1 MKHHPY
7 AVIDLGTNTFHL
19 LIAQQDDDPYTIKEI
34 TRLRRFIKLAEE
46 GIETIGDAPYQRGL
60 KTLKDFREI
69 LKQYNIPLEKVL
81 AFGTAAL
88 RTASNGQKFIEEV
101 AEETGIQI
109 ELIPGS
115 REALLIHKGVS
126 LLVPPQSER
135 HLIMDIGGGSVE
147 FILANEQGVEWC
159 QSFPIGVA
167 VLHNRFY
174 HPDPI
179 SEKYLELL
187 KQFLKDSLQPL
198 QASLSKFP
206 VKRLIGASG
215 TFDVLETFLSKA
227 TEEYKFSTVASNDF
241 FNFHQQLLPT
251 SIAERRAIKG
261 MPESRADMI
270 LVAVVLV
277 EVVLRLSGIEEIIVS
292 PYAMK
297 EGMLAE
303 LLFEEV

>member
-1 MKHHPY
+1 MKQHPY

-179 SEKYLELL
+179 SEKQLDLL
-187 KQFLKDSLQPL
+187 KQFLKDNLKPL
-198 QASLSKFP
+198 QASLSKLP
-206 VKRLIGASG
+206 AKRLVGASG
-215 TFDVLETFLSKA
+215 TFDVLENFLSKPV
-227 TEEYKFSTVASNDF
+227 EEYKYSSVSSNDF
-241 FNFHQQLLPT
+241 FDFHQQLLPT
-251 SIAERRAIKG
+251 SISERRAIDG

-270 LVAVVLV
+270 LVAVVLL
-277 EVVLRLSGIEEIIVS
+277 EAVLQLSGIEEIVVS
-292 PYAMK
+292 RYAMK